1 MFQNYT
7 LEKII
12 FYLIKYGILQQFTDK
27 SNNVVYIVL
36 FCLWNVIMLLA
47 SSSTNWSLYVKL
59 NCSDNKPVTNALW
72 LPLVVSC

>member
-36 FCLWNVIMLLA
+36 FCL
-47 SSSTNWSLYVKL
+47 
-59 NCSDNKPVTNALW
+59 
-72 LPLVVSC
+72 